1 MLVLSRR
8 RTEKIMIGD
17 GIEVTVLE
25 VRGDRVTLGIEAP
38 PDLRVLRGELVEAS
52 GAVPGANHDHQQK
65 GEPTR
70 SEST

>member
-1 MLVLSRR
+1 MLVLSRK

-38 PDLRVLRGELVEAS
+38 PGLRVMRGELVEAP
-52 GAVPGANHDHQQK
+52 GAVPGATDGHQQK
-65 GEPTR
+65 WEPTR
-70 SEST
+70 NEST